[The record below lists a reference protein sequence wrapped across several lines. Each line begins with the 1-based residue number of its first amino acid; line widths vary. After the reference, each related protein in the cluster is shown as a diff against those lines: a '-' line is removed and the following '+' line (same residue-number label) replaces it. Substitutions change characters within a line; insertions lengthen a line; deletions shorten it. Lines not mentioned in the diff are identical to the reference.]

1 MTNYSPASP
10 QRSADPPHSPLPCP
24 WLFGI
29 VQSVLND
36 QDAKIRER
44 FIDLG
49 GRSAQRL
56 GLPRSL
62 GQIYAVLYLSPRP
75 LSLQDLMDALHISK
89 GNASMGVRQ
98 LKAWSAL
105 EQVWVKG
112 DRRDYYQANPHFRSV
127 LKHLLG
133 VLIKPRLES
142 TARQLEEMQ
151 QLGTP
156 RAGSTPD
163 ADSVFIRQRLVQLH
177 RFETRVRKVLP
188 LVEKLL

>member
-1 MTNYSPASP
+1 MNDPSPFRHCDH
-10 QRSADPPHSPLPCP
+10 RSKLAKCANHTKIQ
-24 WLFGI
+24 F
-29 VQSVLND
+29 VLND
-36 QDAKIRER
+36 LDHEIRQR

-75 LSLQDLMDALHISK
+75 MSLQDLMEALHISK

-105 EQVWVKG
+105 DQIWVKG
-112 DRRDYYQANPHFRSV
+112 DRRDYYQANPDFRNV
-127 LKHLLG
+127 LKNLLS

-142 TARQLEEMQ
+142 TSRQLEEMQ
-151 QLGTP
+151 NLSPARP
-156 RAGSTPD
+156 REGSDT
-163 ADSVFIRQRLVQLH
+163 AFIRDRLAKLH
-177 RFETRVRKVLP
+177 RFESKIRKIIP
-188 LVEKLL
+188 LAEKLL